1 MTMKERPFAILA
13 NTVRQ
18 SRIENKMSQRQLSHA
33 LGKSEGYVGHLES
46 GKFRPTVTTL
56 KTLSV
61 VLGLFYGRLALAA
74 GYISQKE
81 LDLPIGESQLDRLN
95 ELKDLTND
103 EWNTVKE
110 FASILR
116 LKRNGKN
123 GAHRTPITTDVR
135 I

>member
-1 MTMKERPFAILA
+1 
-13 NTVRQ
+13 
-18 SRIENKMSQRQLSHA
+18 MSQRQLSHA
-33 LGKSEGYVGHLES
+33 LSKSEGYVGHLES

-56 KTLSV
+56 KTLSI

-81 LDLPIGESQLDRLN
+81 LDLPIEESQLDRLN

-110 FASILR
+110 FVGILR

-123 GAHRTPITTDVR
+123 GAHRTPITTDVH

>member
-1 MTMKERPFAILA
+1 MEARMTMKERPFAILA

-18 SRIENKMSQRQLSHA
+18 SRIENKMSHRQL
-33 LGKSEGYVGHLES
+33 
-46 GKFRPTVTTL
+46 FRPPVTTL
-56 KTLSV
+56 KTLSI

-81 LDLPIGESQLDRLN
+81 LDLPIEESQLDRLN

-110 FASILR
+110 FVGILR

-123 GAHRTPITTDVR
+123 GAHRTPITTDVH